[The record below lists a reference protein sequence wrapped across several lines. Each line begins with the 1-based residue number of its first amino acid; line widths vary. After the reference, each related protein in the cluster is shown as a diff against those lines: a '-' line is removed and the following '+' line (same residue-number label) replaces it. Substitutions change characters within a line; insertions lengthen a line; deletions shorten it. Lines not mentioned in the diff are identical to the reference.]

1 MIRCATA
8 MTVSKHNI
16 SDDPRKAPLPH
27 RQKIA
32 QGSNY
37 ILLASSKARIVLIA
51 VNHGG
56 LSTMIWRKLRAAC
69 RHTRRDIGQ
78 PLIGLRWH

>member
-8 MTVSKHNI
+8 ITVSKHNI
-16 SDDPRKAPLPH
+16 SNDPRKAPLPH

-32 QGSNY
+32 QVSNY
-37 ILLASSKARIVLIA
+37 ILLASSQARIILIA

-56 LSTMIWRKLRAAC
+56 LRTMI
-69 RHTRRDIGQ
+69 
-78 PLIGLRWH
+78 

>member
-1 MIRCATA
+1 MKKKILIRCTTA

-16 SDDPRKAPLPH
+16 SDDPRKASLPH

-32 QGSNY
+32 QGSNN
-37 ILLASSKARIVLIA
+37 ILLASSKARIILIA

-56 LSTMIWRKLRAAC
+56 LRTMI
-69 RHTRRDIGQ
+69 
-78 PLIGLRWH
+78 